1 MEGSSTLGLMKR
13 KGIIVVSLNQF
24 IRVLARS
31 QMWIFLPLYLL
42 EKRGI
47 PYITI
52 GIVIFLMAI
61 ISLPLTLVSGVL
73 IDKKGARKVISY
85 SNFFLTIL
93 LFLLTIS
100 VFLSFSVYIIY
111 LLLIASEPLMNII
124 GASDNVLISNS
135 TSFRERDSAFS
146 IVRIFQNLGFS
157 IGPSIGGFIAG
168 VGFGYI
174 FLITAISSIFELSI
188 YVRYLPRDSNKYIS
202 NENATSSDLF
212 NAFRYR
218 PFFIA
223 SILISLFYL
232 ILGQWGTTLS
242 LFWKMADGMTNFQIG
257 LLYSVNGIVVTL
269 GQIPM
274 NRLVKSRSE
283 IVKLNLGYL
292 LYLGAFSLLSFF
304 NGFSFLILD
313 TIIITLG
320 ENLMSPSINTII
332 SRISPP
338 GKRGQYFTSFQVLT
352 GLIYPIAPVIGT
364 IFLTIYSKDL
374 RMMWI
379 PFMVIG
385 SLFFI
390 IFVPLWNKIR
400 LAEHTN

>member
-1 MEGSSTLGLMKR
+1 MRR

-61 ISLPLTLVSGVL
+61 ISLPLTLVSGIL

-93 LFLLTIS
+93 LFLLTVS
-100 VFLSFSVYIIY
+100 VFLSVSVYTIY
-111 LLLIASEPLMNII
+111 ILLIASEPLMNII
-124 GASDNVLISNS
+124 GAADNVLISNS

-168 VGFGYI
+168 IGFGYI
-174 FLITAISSIFELSI
+174 FLITAISSIFELLI
-188 YVRYLPRDSNKYIS
+188 YLRYLPKDSDKYTS
-202 NENATSSDLF
+202 NETATKSDLF

-242 LFWKMADGMTNFQIG
+242 LFWKMADRMTNFQIG

-274 NRLVKSRSE
+274 NRLVKSKSE

-292 LYLGAFSLLSFF
+292 LYLGAFSLLPFF
-304 NGFSFLILD
+304 SGFSFLIMD

-332 SRISPP
+332 SRISPAE
-338 GKRGQYFTSFQVLT
+338 KRGQYFTSFQVLT

-364 IFLTIYSKDL
+364 VFLTIYSNDL
-374 RMMWI
+374 RMMWV
-379 PFMVIG
+379 PFTIIG

-390 IFVPLWNKIR
+390 IFIPLWNRIR

>member
-1 MEGSSTLGLMKR
+1 M
-13 KGIIVVSLNQF
+13 VVSLNQF

-42 EKRGI
+42 EERGI

-52 GIVIFLMAI
+52 GVVIFLMAI

-73 IDKKGARKVISY
+73 IDKRGPRKIITY
-85 SNFFLTIL
+85 SSVLLTSL
-93 LFLLTIS
+93 LFVLTIS
-100 VFLSFSVYIIY
+100 VFMSASVYIIY
-111 LLLIASEPLMNII
+111 ILLIASEPLMNII
-124 GASDNVLISNS
+124 GAADNVLISNA

-146 IVRIFQNLGFS
+146 VVRIFQNLGFS

-168 VGFGYI
+168 IGFGYI
-174 FLITAISSIFELSI
+174 FLITAFSSILEFAVYLK
-188 YVRYLPRDSNKYIS
+188 YLPKDKINRPI
-202 NENATSSDLF
+202 NETTTRNDLF
-212 NAFRYR
+212 NAFKYR
-218 PFFIA
+218 PFFVA

-257 LLYSVNGIVVTL
+257 LLYSVNGVVVTL

-274 NRLVKSRSE
+274 NRLVKSTNE

-292 LYLGAFSLLSFF
+292 LYLGAFSLLPFF
-304 NGFSFLILD
+304 EGFQFLVID

-320 ENLMSPSINTII
+320 ENLMSPSINTIV

-338 GKRGQYFTSFQVLT
+338 EKRGQYFTSFQVLT

-364 IFLTIYSKDL
+364 IFLTIYSGDL
-374 RMMWI
+374 RMMWF
-379 PFMVIG
+379 PFMILG
-385 SLFFI
+385 TIFFI
-390 IFVPLWNKIR
+390 VFIPLWNKIR